1 MNIGLALSGGGARG
15 IAHLGV
21 LKALLEKD
29 IKPKIISG
37 VSAGA
42 LVGTLYASGLEPDQ
56 ILEWLLKKNLYRYVR
71 PAWSRFGFLNIQ
83 KLIAIY
89 KAFLPIHNFE
99 ELKIE
104 VIISAADIREG
115 KTIYFTE
122 GDIIKAVLAST
133 CIPILFAPIEMD
145 GKLMVDGGIINN
157 LPVEPLIGRCDLIIG
172 VHTNPSNPKYQIRS
186 LKSMIERTFHLAI
199 SNNVKERIKYCDV
212 FIEPPEMIN
221 YGLFEVSK
229 SKEIFNAG
237 YLHAKLILE
246 SSKELL
252 ERHHIKI

>member
-1 MNIGLALSGGGARG
+1 MAIGLALSGGGARG

-29 IKPKIISG
+29 MKPKIISG

-71 PAWSRFGFLNIQ
+71 PAWSRFGFLNSR

-89 KAFLPIHNFE
+89 KAFLPIQTFE
-99 ELKIE
+99 ELHIK

-115 KTIYFTE
+115 KTIYFSE
-122 GDIIKAVLAST
+122 GDIIKPVLAST

-145 GKLMVDGGIINN
+145 GKLLVDGGIINN
-157 LPVEPLIGRCDLIIG
+157 LPVEPLVGHCDLIIG
-172 VHTNPSNPKYQIRS
+172 VHTNPSNPQYKIRS
-186 LKSMIERTFHLAI
+186 IKSMIERTFHLAVYT
-199 SNNVKERIKYCDV
+199 NVIERIKYCDLFV
-212 FIEPPEMIN
+212 EPPDMIN

-229 SKEIFNAG
+229 SREIFNSG
-237 YLHAKLILE
+237 YVYAKKLLE
-246 SSKELL
+246 NSKELL
-252 ERHHIKI
+252 ERHHIRI